1 MGLSGENFPLNQSMD
16 HLSSPMYGNPQISFR
31 FEEVDECLVLRKPSG
46 WEIDDNCVPASPAAM
61 RPRGNMGRFVE
72 PWGSSKH

>member
-1 MGLSGENFPLNQSMD
+1 
-16 HLSSPMYGNPQISFR
+16 MYGNPQFSFR

-46 WEIDDNCVPASPAAM
+46 WQIDDTPVPASPAAM

-72 PWGSSKH
+72 PWGSTLAGWWFGTFFCFSIYWE